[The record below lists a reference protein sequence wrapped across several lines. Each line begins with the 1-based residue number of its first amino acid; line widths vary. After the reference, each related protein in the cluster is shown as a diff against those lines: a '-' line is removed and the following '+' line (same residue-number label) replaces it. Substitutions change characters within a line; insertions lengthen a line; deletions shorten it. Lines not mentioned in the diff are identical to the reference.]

1 MKRKVPAHKYGCQ
14 SPKFYNPYSI
24 AARKLT
30 ADARHKTQQPQ
41 CIRVGVVAKIAV
53 KVTYGKAFY
62 RFAESGLKL
71 NYPPIVRKPA
81 NVIEGYHNHNYPADK
96 VKLPYSGSFP
106 GNVVGKEIFEFP
118 LKLFAAFRLAV
129 AGTLAPSGL
138 IFAAVFSFGVSF
150 VLFSIITALNY
161 CLAMQILQMLYCIYA
176 KAFCKR
182 AYYTT

>member
-30 ADARHKTQQPQ
+30 AYARHKTQQPQ
-41 CIRVGVVAKIAV
+41 CVRVGVVAKIAV

-62 RFAESGLKL
+62 CFAESGLKL

-118 LKLFAAFRLAV
+118 LELFAAFRLAV
-129 AGTLAPSGL
+129 GDACSVGAYICRG
-138 IFAAVFSFGVSF
+138 IFVWRIVCFIFHNNRLELLFGNAD
-150 VLFSIITALNY
+150 ITDAL
-161 CLAMQILQMLYCIYA
+161 LYICESLL
-176 KAFCKR
+176 
-182 AYYTT
+182 